1 MDHAEFRIGTLFWCG
16 DRLWRCTD
24 VGSRVIVAIRID
36 AVELGGGA
44 PGEGR
49 RILTQAEAEA
59 DGWFN
64 GPPYAVAE
72 IVFDEDGLE
81 VCTLAPMAGSS

>member
-16 DRLWRCTD
+16 DRLWHCTD

-36 AVELGGGA
+36 ALELNGDA
-44 PGEGR
+44 PGAR
-49 RILTQAEAEA
+49 RILTQDEAEA
-59 DGWFN
+59 DSWFN

-72 IVFDEDGLE
+72 DVFDEDDLKG
-81 VCTLAPMAGSS
+81 CTWAPMSDSS

>member
-16 DRLWRCTD
+16 DGLWRCTD

-36 AVELGGGA
+36 AVEMGGDA
-44 PGEGR
+44 PGAGR
-49 RILTQAEAEA
+49 TLTQAEAEA

-72 IVFDEDGLE
+72 IVFDEYALE
-81 VCTLAPMAGSS
+81 GCTLTPVEGSS